1 MTTTITTATALT
13 TTIMEEASSQHLKIF
28 IRNLFVVSDS
38 KYSRQFY
45 FLFWQTFFLFF
56 LSKTLNISTKI
67 SPFEPH
73 GALGLFRTYMSNC
86 PSVIFWSK
94 SLRLLKYI
102 YVIVVIASLRC
113 GRRTREAHL
122 AECFVTFSRRIV
134 FFFLFL
140 SRLFIGLMLT
150 MTNAF

>member
-1 MTTTITTATALT
+1 MTTTNKTATTMTTTITTATTMT

-45 FLFWQTFFLFF
+45 FLFWQTFFFFF

-67 SPFEPH
+67 QTPFKPH

-86 PSVIFWSK
+86 PSV
-94 SLRLLKYI
+94 
-102 YVIVVIASLRC
+102 
-113 GRRTREAHL
+113 
-122 AECFVTFSRRIV
+122 
-134 FFFLFL
+134 
-140 SRLFIGLMLT
+140 
-150 MTNAF
+150 